1 MLRKI
6 PSLRR
11 FLLAFV
17 SAVPFLFS
25 SCVTADV
32 IARAE
37 GKPPPR
43 GPQNA
48 PAPAPSPAYYALVPL
63 VLPIDIVF
71 WPVEY
76 FYLSDNQTS
85 ADQD

>member
-1 MLRKI
+1 MPRM
-6 PSLRR
+6 RR
-11 FLLAFV
+11 IFLLACIASF
-17 SAVPFLFS
+17 SGLLS

-43 GPQNA
+43 GPSDA

-71 WPVEY
+71 WPIEY
-76 FYLSDNQTS
+76 FALKDNAS
-85 ADQD
+85 GADGD

>member
-1 MLRKI
+1 MKRI
-6 PSLRR
+6 
-11 FLLAFV
+11 FLLACIA
-17 SAVPFLFS
+17 SLSGLFS

-32 IARAE
+32 LARAE

-43 GPQNA
+43 GPQSA
-48 PAPAPSPAYYALVPL
+48 PASAPSPAYYALVPL

-71 WPVEY
+71 WPIEY
-76 FYLSDNQTS
+76 FYLSDNQTK

>member
-1 MLRKI
+1 MVRRLLLLG
-6 PSLRR
+6 SLTLPVV
-11 FLLAFV
+11 FL
-17 SAVPFLFS
+17 S

-43 GPQNA
+43 GPSSA
-48 PAPAPSPAYYALVPL
+48 PAPAPAPAYYALVPL
-63 VLPIDIVF
+63 VLPVDFLF

-76 FYLSDNQTS
+76 FYLQGESGGQ
-85 ADQD
+85 

>member
-1 MLRKI
+1 MKRICFLACMA
-6 PSLRR
+6 SLPG
-11 FLLAFV
+11 LL
-17 SAVPFLFS
+17 S

-32 IARAE
+32 LARAE

-43 GPQNA
+43 GPQDA

-71 WPVEY
+71 WPIEY
-76 FYLSDNQTS
+76 FYLSDNQEN